1 MQKVLLHS
9 DAYSNY
15 NCVKQS
21 VLDYKKYSNT
31 EGIREGTDI
40 VWHGGLQIPA
50 PFNTLDLGSYKGLVF
65 ADQWSANCDF
75 HRAISYA
82 LAVTPSLNKSMK

>member
-1 MQKVLLHS
+1 MQKALLHS

-15 NCVKQS
+15 SYVTQS
-21 VLDYKKYSNT
+21 VLDYKKYSHT

-40 VWHGGLQIPA
+40 VWHGVLQIPA

-65 ADQWSANCDF
+65 QN
-75 HRAISYA
+75 H
-82 LAVTPSLNKSMK
+82 N

>member
-1 MQKVLLHS
+1 MQEILLHS

-15 NCVKQS
+15 NCVKQGI
-21 VLDYKKYSNT
+21 LCYKNIYT
-31 EGIREGTDI
+31 QGIREGTDI

-65 ADQWSANCDF
+65 QN
-75 HRAISYA
+75 H
-82 LAVTPSLNKSMK
+82 N